1 VRCVRRGTHL
11 LFALPA
17 PEQRLAYALAGF
29 APTPMTLHFMGKPL
43 AGRLNPDPRAWRFTL
58 GDTDFF

>member
-1 VRCVRRGTHL
+1 MRAARRGSRA

-17 PEQRLAYALAGF
+17 ADQRTTYLSLGF
-29 APTPMTLHFMGKPL
+29 VPTHLSLHFMGKPL
-43 AGRLNPDPRAWRFTL
+43 AGELNLDPASWRFTL